1 MDFPTSGTVRN
12 ECLLFKPPS
21 LCSVMAA
28 PAGRVFLT
36 LHFRHGKDGLH
47 IVGLLFREMRKME
60 GESKERGCKL
70 CSPNRGYRLE
80 PSVTV
85 FMSPL
90 CLFCKCSAAFKFL
103 SDDPENPGGVFV
115 CVFSN
120 TVASCI
126 FYQKSHFIHWLFS
139 QPIVYSSPPFL
150 FFRNLSFPEPGRF
163 RTLHRI

>member
-12 ECLLFKPPS
+12 EYLLFKPPS

-28 PAGRVFLT
+28 PSGSIFLT
-36 LHFRHGKDGLH
+36 LHFRHGEVGLH
-47 IVGLLFREMRKME
+47 VVELLFREMRKME
-60 GESKERGCKL
+60 GESIQGDVNCVPP
-70 CSPNRGYRLE
+70 SRGYRLE

-90 CLFCKCSAAFKFL
+90 CLFCECSAAFKFL
-103 SDDPENPGGVFV
+103 SDGPENPGGDFF
-115 CVFSN
+115 VFSN
-120 TVASCI
+120 TAASCI

-150 FFRNLSFPEPGRF
+150 FFRNLSFPEPW
-163 RTLHRI
+163 TIQNSA